1 MIDGDLEQMLYCD
14 IEWTGEA
21 IGNIIKNAL
30 DHTDTGG
37 KISISWEMP
46 CPLSVINILIIAGVC
61 SHDIEILSKQKY
73 FRKSRDWT
81 WIAISK
87 GDC

>member
-37 KISISWEMP
+37 KSLYRGNKR
-46 CPLSVINILIIAGVC
+46 PL
-61 SHDIEILSKQKY
+61 
-73 FRKSRDWT
+73 
-81 WIAISK
+81 
-87 GDC
+87 